1 MAGWWLCS
9 VMTSHVSVRV
19 HTVGRQRNRP
29 GPSITIAEGS
39 ASAPRACQGARRH
52 VRQIGGTISR
62 RFENCQ
68 LLLRRHSVIGTRA
81 TNNCGQMVFDVGQV
95 RASTRRSARCI
106 WLHQVPVGGRRA
118 VQEWLSETHVLDS
131 HKHD

>member
-19 HTVGRQRNRP
+19 QTCRQRNRP

-39 ASAPRACQGARRH
+39 ASAPRACQGARRR

-81 TNNCGQMVFDVGQV
+81 TNNCGQMVFDAG
-95 RASTRRSARCI
+95 
-106 WLHQVPVGGRRA
+106 PVH
-118 VQEWLSETHVLDS
+118 EWLSETHVLDLLQHT